1 MKCKNLPCLGLLQA
15 FSVSFYIGLI
25 SVFFTY
31 VAPNLPSHPFV
42 IGMIMLTLLVFSAAV
57 TGSLVFGYPVYLI
70 LNKQTKEGVS
80 IFAYTLLF
88 LVVILAILIS
98 LFSLFS

>member
-1 MKCKNLPCLGLLQA
+1 
-15 FSVSFYIGLI
+15 
-25 SVFFTY
+25 
-31 VAPNLPSHPFV
+31 
-42 IGMIMLTLLVFSAAV
+42 MLTLLVFSAAV